1 MSEVQ
6 SRITLKSIKHTVWAS
21 RGTHCFQAVIYLDGK
36 RTLNVDNDGRGAC
49 HRYGGVKDQT
59 PEEKKRVL
67 DECSQHAYEFLKAN
81 RNLTMEVD
89 GETIDMSDMPES
101 ELLDWLI
108 TDLVNEHLCLKEM
121 KRCLKDKIH
130 IFDAEDNNIYSFKQK
145 PTPEAM
151 SSCKREHSDEDKYWV
166 YLNDLSEQEALKLW
180 RKSNA

>member
-36 RTLNVDNDGRGAC
+36 RVLNVDNDGRGAC

-59 PEEKKRVL
+59 PEEKSRVL
-67 DECSQHAYEFLKAN
+67 DECTQHASEFLKEN
-81 RNLTMEVD
+81 RDLTMEVD
-89 GETIDMSDMPES
+89 GETIDMSDMPDS

-121 KRCLKDKIH
+121 RKSLKKEIV
-130 IFDAEDNNIYSFKQK
+130 IFDSKKNIFFYFEQK

-151 SSCKREHSDEDKYWV
+151 SACKRGYSDEDKYWV

-180 RKSNA
+180 RKSSA

>member
-21 RGTHCFQAVIYLDGK
+21 RETHCFQAVIYLDGK
-36 RTLNVDNDGRGAC
+36 RALNVENDGRGAC
-49 HRYGGVKDQT
+49 NNYWGIKNQTKSEELEMLTKCTKYGADFIK
-59 PEEKKRVL
+59 E
-67 DECSQHAYEFLKAN
+67 N
-81 RNLTMEVD
+81 RDLTMEVD

-108 TDLVNEHLCLKEM
+108 ADLVNEHLCLKEM
-121 KRCLKDKIH
+121 KRCLKSKITY
-130 IFDAEDNNIYSFKQK
+130 FNTKTNGVFAFYTK

-151 SSCKREHSDEDKYWV
+151 SACKKANSDKDHWV
-166 YLNDLSEQEALKLW
+166 YLNDLSEQEALKIW

>member
-21 RGTHCFQAVIYLDGK
+21 QETHCFQAVIYLDGK
-36 RTLNVDNDGRGAC
+36 RVLNVDNAGRGAS
-49 HRYGGVKDQT
+49 HKYWSVKEQEQ
-59 PEEKKRVL
+59 EETKKIL
-67 DECSQHAYEFLKAN
+67 DECRQHAYEFLKAN
-81 RNLTMEVD
+81 RALTMEVD
-89 GETIDMSDMPES
+89 GETIDLSDMPDS

-151 SSCKREHSDEDKYWV
+151 SSCKKEHSDEDKYWV

>member
-6 SRITLKSIKHTVWAS
+6 SRITLKSIKYTAWAS
-21 RGTHCFQAVIYLDGK
+21 QETHCFQAVIYLDGK

-67 DECSQHAYEFLKAN
+67 DECSQHAYEFLKEN

-121 KRCLKDKIH
+121 KRCLKSKITFFDGEDKK
-130 IFDAEDNNIYSFKQK
+130 IYTFKSK

-151 SSCKREHSDEDKYWV
+151 SACKKSNSDKDHWV
-166 YLNDLSEQEALKLW
+166 YLNDLSEQEAFKLW
-180 RKSNA
+180 RKSSA

>member
-6 SRITLKSIKHTVWAS
+6 SRITLKSIKYTAWAS
-21 RGTHCFQAVIYLDGK
+21 QETHCFQAVIYLDGK
-36 RTLNVDNDGRGAC
+36 RALNVENDGRGAC
-49 HRYGGVKDQT
+49 NNYWGIKNQTKSEELEMLTKCTKYGADFIK
-59 PEEKKRVL
+59 E
-67 DECSQHAYEFLKAN
+67 N
-81 RNLTMEVD
+81 RDLTMEVD
-89 GETIDMSDMPES
+89 GETIDLSDMPDS

-121 KRCLKDKIH
+121 KRCLKSKITLFDGEDKK
-130 IFDAEDNNIYSFKQK
+130 IYTFKSK

-151 SSCKREHSDEDKYWV
+151 SACKKANSDKDHWV

>member
-36 RTLNVDNDGRGAC
+36 RVLNVDNDGRGAC

-59 PEEKKRVL
+59 PEERRKVL
-67 DECSQHAYEFLKAN
+67 DECRQHAYEFIKSN
-81 RNLTMEVD
+81 RALTMEVD
-89 GETIDMSDMPES
+89 GETIDMSDMPDS

-108 TDLVNEHLCLKEM
+108 ADLVNEHLCLKEM
-121 KRCLKDKIH
+121 KRCLKSKITY
-130 IFDAEDNNIYSFKQK
+130 FNTKTNGVFAFYTK

-151 SSCKREHSDEDKYWV
+151 SACKRGYSDEDKYWV

-180 RKSNA
+180 RKSSA

>member
-6 SRITLKSIKHTVWAS
+6 SRITLKSIKHTEWAS
-21 RGTHCFQAVIYLDGK
+21 QETHCFKAVIYLDGK

-121 KRCLKDKIH
+121 RKCLKKEIV
-130 IFDAEDNNIYSFKQK
+130 IFDSKKNIFFSFEQK

-151 SSCKREHSDEDKYWV
+151 SACKRGYSDEDKYWV

-180 RKSNA
+180 RKSSA